1 VKLNNDDNLAI
12 GDYTLVVTIDQ
23 EPTTQNA
30 RAGNTDPFSDA
41 ASFDPFKGEEQDW
54 TPPSAQSDDPFAD
67 DWDMNSSPMSP
78 QTPASDSGSP
88 SISSEGDWADW
99 DSESVLKKET
109 NQKSKL
115 KAPVDDFDWLPGTSD
130 ETVSIPPSFPDNSP
144 PQQPVETPVSRPAS
158 ERQQPDALR
167 IQHSAAQNRVEPLA
181 AVPSRQTLESASTGI
196 SKLLDAAALKESD
209 FQNQTDAQVL
219 EQTGRV
225 LNQMVDAMM
234 VLLQSR
240 AEIKNAIRSDVTTLG
255 RTDNNPLKF
264 SFNASDALTKLLSEN
279 AGGYLHADVA
289 IQEAVDDL
297 KLHQV
302 AMLEGM
308 KAAVKSM
315 LLQFD
320 PSKLEQTLGKKG
332 GITANIPLTRD
343 AKLWE
348 LFCEQ
353 YDAIREEAVN
363 DFGDAF
369 GKEFRKA
376 YETRIRKLGRKPD
389 F

>member
-1 VKLNNDDNLAI
+1 VTLNNDDSLAI

-23 EPTTQNA
+23 ALTTQKELA
-30 RAGNTDPFSDA
+30 QNTDPFSEA
-41 ASFDPFKGEEQDW
+41 ASFAPFKGEEQDW
-54 TPPSAQSDDPFAD
+54 TPPSAQNDDPFAD
-67 DWDMNSSPMSP
+67 DWDMTGSPISSRSP
-78 QTPASDSGSP
+78 AGKSGSP
-88 SISSEGDWADW
+88 STSSDGDWADW
-99 DSESVLKKET
+99 DNEPIEKKET
-109 NQKSKL
+109 NQKSNSA
-115 KAPVDDFDWLPGTSD
+115 APVDDFDWLPGTSD
-130 ETVSIPPSFPDNSP
+130 ETVSIPTSFPENSP
-144 PQQPVETPVSRPAS
+144 VQRPVNTPVLRPS
-158 ERQQPDALR
+158 SQRQQHDAPR
-167 IQHSAAQNRVEPLA
+167 IQHSEAQNRAEPSSS
-181 AVPSRQTLESASTGI
+181 VHSRQTPQSASAGI
-196 SKLLDAAALKESD
+196 SELLKAAALRESD
-209 FQNQTDAQVL
+209 FNNQTDAQIL

-240 AEIKNAIRSDVTTLG
+240 AEIKNAIRSDVTSLR

-279 AGGYLHADVA
+279 AGGYLHADAA

-308 KAAVKSM
+308 KAAVRSM

-320 PSKLEQTLGKKG
+320 PSRLEQTLRKKG
-332 GITANIPLTRD
+332 GIAANIPVTRD

-369 GKEFRKA
+369 GREFRKA
-376 YETRIRKLGRKPD
+376 YETRIRNLGRKPD